1 MASRIVTLVL
11 HGTFASEEAWWR
23 IGQDGEATF
32 ADRLEEQLASHGM
45 PGTVGE
51 PLAAAGM
58 SEDDFAWS
66 GENRHHD
73 RIHGARALTRKLEK
87 LAGELH
93 ATESDPLEVNL
104 VAHSHGGN
112 VALEMLKRLPDN
124 VRARRVVMLGTP
136 LMWRRAAVD
145 LYPIVASLFVF
156 LGLVGSYFAGVLAP
170 EPGELPMSATEFWLV
185 TVISLVV
192 LAVLLGPYLL
202 LIERPFVWS
211 ENILAWV
218 VSLFRKGGTSGR
230 PAYGPRPE
238 DLASLVKKPPLLLT
252 SREDEADLALHIGAS
267 PREVYGALVKG
278 RMKGMWRLV
287 ELLWLRGV
295 FSVVVAPIAEAITEH
310 YVLGFRW
317 SNVLFNDYEMVNF
330 QSEDD
335 EYAGKA
341 IRRVNLSDELVPALK
356 EKLAS
361 WTPSAPLLA
370 EDTEGQSEKDRHIQ
384 ALGSTI
390 RGVWTDIKNQ
400 TQLRHTVYYQSDVVI
415 ERVAAELVS

>member
-1 MASRIVTLVL
+1 M
-11 HGTFASEEAWWR
+11 
-23 IGQDGEATF
+23 
-32 ADRLEEQLASHGM
+32 
-45 PGTVGE
+45 
-51 PLAAAGM
+51 
-58 SEDDFAWS
+58 
-66 GENRHHD
+66 
-73 RIHGARALTRKLEK
+73 
-87 LAGELH
+87 
-93 ATESDPLEVNL
+93 
-104 VAHSHGGN
+104 
-112 VALEMLKRLPDN
+112 
-124 VRARRVVMLGTP
+124 
-136 LMWRRAAVD
+136 
-145 LYPIVASLFVF
+145 
-156 LGLVGSYFAGVLAP
+156 
-170 EPGELPMSATEFWLV
+170 
-185 TVISLVV
+185 
-192 LAVLLGPYLL
+192 
-202 LIERPFVWS
+202 
-211 ENILAWV
+211 
-218 VSLFRKGGTSGR
+218 
-230 PAYGPRPE
+230 
-238 DLASLVKKPPLLLT
+238 
-252 SREDEADLALHIGAS
+252 
-267 PREVYGALVKG
+267 
-278 RMKGMWRLV
+278 
-287 ELLWLRGV
+287 RGV